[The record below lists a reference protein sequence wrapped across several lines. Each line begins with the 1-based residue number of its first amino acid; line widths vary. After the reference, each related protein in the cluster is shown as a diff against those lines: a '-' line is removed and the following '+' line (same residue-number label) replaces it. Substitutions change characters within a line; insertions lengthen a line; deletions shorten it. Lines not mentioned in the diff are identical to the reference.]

1 MQLIAKLKKDAI
13 SKVKIVGTKPA
24 NLVEFF
30 EVSKNYGNIKALCKV
45 NVAFRPGEF
54 VSIVGPSGAGKSTL
68 AKLLIREEIPSSGKI
83 IVAGRDVAS
92 FNRRTLSKYRRK
104 IGVVFQDYKLLAH
117 KSVFENIAFALE
129 VCDALTSEI
138 RDRVPK
144 ILNMVG
150 LSDRANNYPHELS
163 GGEKQR
169 VSIARALIHSP
180 KILIAD
186 EPTGNLDPK
195 NTKEV
200 IDLLLQINRSGT
212 LVVLATHDESIVNQ
226 LFRRVIKVENGKIT
240 QDQNRSKYF

>member
-1 MQLIAKLKKDAI
+1 MKIIAKLPKNI
-13 SKVKIVGTKPA
+13 RSRVKIIGKKPIS
-24 NLVEFF
+24 LVEFAL
-30 EVSKNYGNIKALCKV
+30 VSKNYGNIKALDKI
-45 NVAFRPGEF
+45 NLSFKPGEF
-54 VSIVGPSGAGKSTL
+54 VSVVGPSGAGKSTIV
-68 AKLLIREEIPSSGKI
+68 KLLIREEIPSSGKV
-83 IVAGRDVAS
+83 IVAGRDIAS

-117 KSVFENIAFALE
+117 KTVFENIAFALE
-129 VCDALTSEI
+129 VCDAMPSEI
-138 RDRVPK
+138 SDRVPK

-150 LSDRANNYPHELS
+150 LADRANNYPHELS

-186 EPTGNLDPK
+186 EPTGNLDPQ

-212 LVVLATHDESIVNQ
+212 LVVLATHDQSIVNR
-226 LFRRVIKVENGKIT
+226 LVRRVVKIENGKVFS
-240 QDQNRSKYF
+240 DQSKAKYF